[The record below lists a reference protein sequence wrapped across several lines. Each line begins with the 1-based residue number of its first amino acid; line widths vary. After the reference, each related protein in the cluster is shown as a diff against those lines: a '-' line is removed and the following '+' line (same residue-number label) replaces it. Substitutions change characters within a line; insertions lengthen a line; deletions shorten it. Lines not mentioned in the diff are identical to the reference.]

1 MEALT
6 KRELIKNLSARTGL
20 TQKQVKKVLDGIF
33 SEIASCLVSG
43 KAVKILGFGSFSVY
57 ERKER
62 KGINPRTGE
71 EIVIPA
77 RRAIRFKPSKNLRK
91 ACID

>member
-6 KRELIKNLSARTGL
+6 KKKLIKNLSAKTGL
-20 TQKQVKKVLDGIF
+20 TQKQVKGVVDGVF
-33 SEIASCLVSG
+33 SEIASALASG
-43 KAVKILGFGSFSVY
+43 KAVRIAEFGSFSVY

-62 KGINPRTGE
+62 RGRNPRTGE

-77 RRAIRFKPSKNLRK
+77 RKAIRFKASKNLRGGLR
-91 ACID
+91 

>member
-6 KRELIKNLSARTGL
+6 KKKLIKNLSAKTGL
-20 TQKQVKKVLDGIF
+20 TQKQVKKVVDGVF
-33 SEIASCLVSG
+33 SEIASALASA
-43 KAVKILGFGSFSVY
+43 KAVRIAEFGSFSVY

-62 KGINPRTGE
+62 RGRNPRTGE

-77 RRAIRFKPSKNLRK
+77 RKAIRFKASKNLRG
-91 ACID
+91 ACVD

>member
-6 KRELIKNLSARTGL
+6 KRELIKNLSAKTGL
-20 TQKQVKKVLDGIF
+20 TQKQVKKVLDGVF
-33 SEIASCLVSG
+33 SEIATALASG
-43 KAVKILGFGSFSVY
+43 KAVRIAEFGSFSVY

-62 KGINPRTGE
+62 RGRNPRTGK

-77 RRAIRFKPSKNLRK
+77 RRAIRFRASKTLLMGH
-91 ACID
+91 D

>member
-20 TQKQVKKVLDGIF
+20 TQKQVKGIVDGIF

-77 RRAIRFKPSKNLRK
+77 RRAIRFRASKNLRE
-91 ACID
+91 ARGD

>member
-6 KRELIKNLSARTGL
+6 KKELIKNLSAKTGL
-20 TQKQVKKVLDGIF
+20 TQKQVKGVVDGVF

-57 ERKER
+57 ERRER
-62 KGINPRTGE
+62 KGRNPRTGE
-71 EIVIPA
+71 EILIPA